1 MDVGVREL
9 KQHLSEY
16 LERAARG
23 EAIRVTDRG
32 VPKAILGP
40 IPGAVRLDE
49 GVAKGWISPPRARA
63 TSPGKVRRARA
74 TVRIDHVLAED
85 RGE

>member
-9 KQHLSEY
+9 KQRLSAY

-23 EAIRVTDRG
+23 ETIRVTDRG
-32 VPKAILGP
+32 VPRAILGP
-40 IPGAVRLDE
+40 IPGAARLEE
-49 GVAKGWISPPRARA
+49 GVEKGWITPPRSSGAPARL
-63 TSPGKVRRARA
+63 RRAAA
-74 TVRIDHVLAED
+74 TRRVDDVLAED

>member
-9 KQHLSEY
+9 KQNLSAY

-23 EAIRVTDRG
+23 ESIRVTDRG
-32 VPKAILGP
+32 VPKALLGP
-40 IPGAVRLDE
+40 IPGAARLDE
-49 GVAKGWISPPRARA
+49 GVANGWITPPESGAAAARI
-63 TSPGKVRRARA
+63 RRARA
-74 TVRIDHVLAED
+74 AIRSDDALAED

>member
-49 GVAKGWISPPRARA
+49 GIAKGWISPPRARA
-63 TSPGKVRRARA
+63 ASPGKVRRARA
-74 TVRIDHVLAED
+74 TTRIDDVLAED

>member
-9 KQHLSEY
+9 KQNLSAY

-23 EAIRVTDRG
+23 ESIRVTDRG
-32 VPKAILGP
+32 VPKAMLGP
-40 IPGAVRLDE
+40 VPGVLRLDEGIAKGWITPPAAPGGAVRL
-49 GVAKGWISPPRARA
+49 
-63 TSPGKVRRARA
+63 RRARA
-74 TVRIDHVLAED
+74 RVRTEEALAED

>member
-16 LERAARG
+16 LERASRG

-32 VPKAILGP
+32 VPKAMLGP

-49 GVAKGWISPPRARA
+49 GIAKGWIAPPRTPEAVPRR
-63 TSPGKVRRARA
+63 VRRARA
-74 TVRIDHVLAED
+74 AERIERVLGED